1 MRELEIHQ
9 PTTIDEA
16 VRLMATLGDEAK
28 VLAGGTAL
36 VLMYTQGILMP
47 RYMVSLSNIPNMAYI
62 RYELGTG
69 LRLGAMT
76 SHRAVECSAVV
87 REKFPVLADVF
98 HQVANAR
105 IRNQA
110 TVGGLL
116 AEANYATDPPPV
128 LIGLNAQVKVV
139 GSHGERTLPMDGFIR
154 GFLET
159 SLAPDEII
167 TEVVVPDMPA
177 NTHGAYLKCVTNSEW
192 PCVGVAAVVQSR
204 DGVCQ
209 HLRLVVSAVAS
220 TPQELREVEALARGQ
235 KLSDDLVRE
244 VARRY
249 AEGIEPLS
257 DHRGSSWYRKQ
268 IIEVL
273 VRRAIQQAATGGEQ

>member
-1 MRELEIHQ
+1 MPELQIYE
-9 PTTIDEA
+9 PTSVDEA
-16 VRLMATLGDEAK
+16 VSLLATLGDEAK

-36 VLMYTQGILMP
+36 VLMYTHGILRP
-47 RYMVSLSNIPNMAYI
+47 RYMISLGRIPDMAYI
-62 RYELGTG
+62 RYEPGTG

-76 SHRAVECSAVV
+76 SHRAVENSALV
-87 REKFPVLADVF
+87 REKFPLLADVF
-98 HQVANAR
+98 HQVANVR

-116 AEANYATDPPPV
+116 AEANYATDPPAV
-128 LIGLNAQVKVV
+128 LIALNAQVKVV
-139 GSHGERTLPMDGFIR
+139 GSQGQRTLPMAGFIR

-159 SLAPDEII
+159 ALRPEEII
-167 TEVVVPDMPA
+167 TEVVVPDTPV
-177 NTHGAYLKCVTNSEW
+177 NTQGAYLRCVTNSEW

-209 HLRLVVSAVAS
+209 HLRVVVSAVAS
-220 TPQELREVEALARGQ
+220 TPQELPDVEALARGQ
-235 KLSDDLVRE
+235 RLSEDLVRE

-273 VRRAIQQAATGGEQ
+273 VRRAIQQGAPGGEQ